1 MTPSKHPFAPS
12 QELPVQALA
21 MSSEAPDHRSRILP
35 LANHVWR
42 DSGRRNE
49 ID

>member
-21 MSSEAPDHRSRILP
+21 MSSEAPDSDPEYFLSPTTFGEI
-35 LANHVWR
+35 R
-42 DSGRRNE
+42 DVAMR
-49 ID
+49 